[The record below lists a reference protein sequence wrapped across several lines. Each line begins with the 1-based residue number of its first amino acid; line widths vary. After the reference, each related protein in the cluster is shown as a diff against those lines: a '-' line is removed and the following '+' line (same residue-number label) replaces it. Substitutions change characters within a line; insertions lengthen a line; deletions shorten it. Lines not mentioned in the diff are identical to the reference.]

1 MEYEGRICRAPM
13 ERASYMLPVMVGC
26 SYNKCKFC
34 NLFRDLKYRELPL
47 EQVEEEL
54 QRVKNLGGN
63 PRKIFLGDGNAF
75 GLKMDRLRAI
85 LDLIDKYFPD
95 CQMINMDATVTS
107 IRLKSD
113 EELQELYDRKVR
125 HLYLGIESGLDD
137 VLKFMRKEHTQDQAY
152 KEIAKIDSQYL
163 KPVLDLFSTTATE
176 ICCGQQ
182 YDMEFEQRMDVTIAE
197 YLEMIRLKTAVLL
210 ACSLKEG
217 AIVAG
222 ASAEDA
228 ENLYNYGILVGLGFQ
243 LMDDLL
249 DVYGDS
255 SNFGKKIGGDILC
268 NKKTFL
274 FIDRKSVV

>member
-152 KEIAKIDSQYL
+152 KEIARIQKVGLIFDAHVMS
-163 KPVLDLFSTTATE
+163 
-176 ICCGQQ
+176 G
-182 YDMEFEQRMDVTIAE
+182 
-197 YLEMIRLKTAVLL
+197 
-210 ACSLKEG
+210 
-217 AIVAG
+217 VAG
-222 ASAEDA
+222 KCNRSGRVPEQDA
-228 ENLYNYGILVGLGFQ
+228 AGSY
-243 LMDDLL
+243 
-249 DVYGDS
+249 
-255 SNFGKKIGGDILC
+255 C
-268 NKKTFL
+268 
-274 FIDRKSVV
+274 